1 MEIVKTEKP
10 QKLSR
15 TSISGLKV
23 SCEGRINYKIN
34 YKTIRMVVEATV
46 YCLSPKS
53 TESLWNYKII
63 ENIILADFLK
73 WHEHDD
79 EFGITN

>member
-1 MEIVKTEKP
+1 
-10 QKLSR
+10 
-15 TSISGLKV
+15 
-23 SCEGRINYKIN
+23 
-34 YKTIRMVVEATV
+34 MVVEATV

-73 WHEHDD
+73 WHE
-79 EFGITN
+79 FGITN